1 MSILEITSIGLLI
14 VNFIFIYFYFSMN
27 RQNKKAIIK
36 TSFIGYDKWV
46 EEENDKQDV
55 LEYEPLYL
63 NVENVSNNQINSLK
77 INISFIYN
85 GEKIEQREERLD
97 YLNPNEKVVFNIEIG
112 FLKEKLT
119 DKFEVHKIEDG
130 GELTSPKEDL
140 KFGIEFIFGW
150 SYFFKQKDF
159 YQLTWRKFGKDG
171 EDYKSYNDYPIL
183 SYNMRNGKYIY
194 K

>member
-150 SYFFKQKDF
+150 SYFFKQKD
-159 YQLTWRKFGKDG
+159 WA
-171 EDYKSYNDYPIL
+171 
-183 SYNMRNGKYIY
+183 
-194 K
+194 